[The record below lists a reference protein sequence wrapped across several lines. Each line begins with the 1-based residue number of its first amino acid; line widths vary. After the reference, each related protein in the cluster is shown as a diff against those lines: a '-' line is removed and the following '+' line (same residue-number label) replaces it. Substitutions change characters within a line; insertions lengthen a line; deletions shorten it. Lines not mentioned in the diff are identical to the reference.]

1 MSETSLLLQRFTG
14 VRALVIG
21 DAMLDSYLDGAAERL
36 CREGPVPVVRKQSEQ
51 HFPGGA
57 ANTAANLRALGAE
70 VTFLSL
76 VGQDSPGERLRAE
89 LRQRGI
95 HDEAVIASPAVSTLH
110 KQRILANGQYVVR
123 VDEGEL
129 LKAGEEIAPDL
140 QKRLLA
146 ELERCYPACDLLVV
160 SDYSYGVLC
169 PALIARLC
177 ELQREQPRIILVDS
191 KHLENLRELRATVV
205 TPNYGEARQLVGL
218 GKPPDEDD
226 GRQTAPAE
234 VEILGRRMLSFM
246 ATEHVAITLG
256 AQGVLLMDRQSRTHL
271 LPAYPVTHANDV
283 GAGDS
288 FASAM
293 ALALAAGAAL
303 EDAARVGIEAACVAV
318 AKPRTALVYAEEL
331 QQRFEQRAE
340 VLAVS
345 RSRKRKSLADLEG
358 VLAQARQNG
367 QTIVFTNGVFDL
379 LHFGH
384 VRLLSQAKKLGDILI
399 VGLNS
404 DESAR
409 RLKGQGRPITGQYE
423 RLALVEALDAVD
435 YALLFDEDTPEQ
447 IIRRLRPHFHVKGG
461 DYVDRPLPEARA
473 VRECGGRVVII
484 PREGD
489 KSTSQTIARITAVSR
504 SPASPP
510 GGSGPDHRSEAA
522 HD

>member
-1 MSETSLLLQRFTG
+1 MTETALLLPRFAD

-21 DAMLDSYLDGAAERL
+21 DAMLDSYLDGEAERL
-36 CREGPVPVVRKQSEQ
+36 CREGPVPVVRKQAEQ

-76 VGQDSPGERLRAE
+76 IGQDSAGERLRAE

-95 HDEAVIASPAVSTLH
+95 HDEAVLASPAVSTLH
-110 KQRILANGQYVVR
+110 KQRILANAQYVVR
-123 VDEGEL
+123 VDEGGL
-129 LKAGEEIAPDL
+129 TTGEEIEPAL
-140 QKRLLA
+140 QARLLEA
-146 ELERCYPACDLLVV
+146 LERCYPACDLVVV

-169 PALIARLC
+169 RALIARLC
-177 ELQREQPRIILVDS
+177 ELQREQPRVILVDS
-191 KHLENLRELRATVV
+191 KHLENLRDLRATVV

-226 GRQTAPAE
+226 GRQTAPEE
-234 VEILGRRMLSFM
+234 VEMLGRRMLSLM
-246 ATEHVAITLG
+246 AAEHVAITLG
-256 AQGVLLMDRQSRTHL
+256 AQGVFLMDRQYRTHL

-293 ALALAAGAAL
+293 ALALAAGAEL

-340 VLAVS
+340 VLVAS
-345 RSRKRKSLADLEG
+345 HSRKRKSLADLEEI
-358 VLAQARQNG
+358 LAQARRNG

-384 VRLLSQAKKLGDILI
+384 VRLLTQAKRLGDILV

-435 YALLFDEDTPEQ
+435 YVLLFDEDTPEQ
-447 IIRRLRPHFHVKGG
+447 VIRRLRPHFHVKGG
-461 DYVDRPLPEARA
+461 DYVDRPLPEALA
-473 VRECGGRVVII
+473 VRECGGRVIII

-489 KSTSQTIARITAVSR
+489 KSTSKTIERITAASHR
-504 SPASPP
+504 PASPP
-510 GGSGPDHRSEAA
+510 GGSGQNHRSEAA